1 MSVYI
6 ELFHGRRD
14 PDQDMDDWGDRGPI
28 LGPFR
33 WVHTTYAGTI
43 HLGNQ
48 DVPGDAIGDLRVD
61 GDMVYY
67 DGAWYGDWSVF
78 DQVVFDGLPEK
89 DRRRLATYDES
100 LATAPA
106 RS

>member
-1 MSVYI
+1 VSVYI

-14 PDQDMDDWGDRGPI
+14 PTQDMDDWGERGPI

-33 WVHTTYAGTI
+33 WIHTTYAGTI
-43 HLGNQ
+43 HLGNE
-48 DVPGDAIGDLRVD
+48 DAPDDSVGDLHVD

-78 DQVVFDGLPEK
+78 DQVAFDALPEK
-89 DRRRLATYDES
+89 DRERLVPYDES
-100 LATAPA
+100 LAAAPA